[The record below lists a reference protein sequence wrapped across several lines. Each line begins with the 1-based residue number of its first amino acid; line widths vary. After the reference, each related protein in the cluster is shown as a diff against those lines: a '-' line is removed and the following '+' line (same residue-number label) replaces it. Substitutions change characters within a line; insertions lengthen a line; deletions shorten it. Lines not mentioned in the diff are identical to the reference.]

1 MSNINRLIPF
11 MRNSAVMPAIV
22 PVAVVPTGY
31 AIPGGA
37 QALIDGGVTAF
48 TATNPNPFPVWLRGW
63 TAAQGPMVP
72 TPDPTNIGNYIP
84 PGAQITQSSIR
95 PDYLVATPDRASILW
110 PYYADD
116 GTTPLYD
123 MSKAKLVIVFGSGL

>member
-11 MRNSAVMPAIV
+11 MRNGAVAPAIV
-22 PVAVVPTGY
+22 PVAIVPTGY
-31 AIPGGA
+31 AIPGGS

-63 TAAQGPMVP
+63 TGSTMGTVQ
-72 TPDPTNIGNYIP
+72 DPTGVGNYIP

-95 PDYLVATPDRASILW
+95 PDYLVATPDRTSILW

-123 MSKAKLVIVFGSGL
+123 MTKAKLVIVFGSGL

>member
-1 MSNINRLIPF
+1 MSDPNRVIPF
-11 MRNSAVMPAIV
+11 MRNGQVSPAIV
-22 PVAVVPTGY
+22 PVSATPTGY
-31 AIPGGA
+31 QIPGGS

-63 TAAQGPMVP
+63 NGTAMGT
-72 TPDPTNIGNYIP
+72 TPDPTNAGNYIP

-95 PDYLVATPDRASILW
+95 PDYLVCTPDRQSLLW
-110 PYYADD
+110 PHYATD

-123 MSKAKLVIVFGSGL
+123 MSKARLIIVFGSGL